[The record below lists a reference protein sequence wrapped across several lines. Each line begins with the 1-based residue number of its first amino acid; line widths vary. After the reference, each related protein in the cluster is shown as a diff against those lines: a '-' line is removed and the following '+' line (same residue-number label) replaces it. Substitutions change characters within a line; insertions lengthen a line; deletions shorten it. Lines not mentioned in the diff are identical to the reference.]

1 MVRKVISSNIWF
13 LLSII
18 YIQNT
23 ITLHCNSKPWGKHFH
38 WKKTSEGAG
47 ADMVLSL
54 YDIGNN
60 TLKWKRNTRQ
70 KRNCYS
76 FFALVPQNIKELWPY
91 ECKLSVEEFDIPKI
105 KCCCRYRFL
114 KKLYVL
120 NISSKTPVL
129 ESLFKLTLPRKRL
142 RHSFFSVNVAK
153 FLRAPI
159 V

>member
-18 YIQNT
+18 YIQNA
-23 ITLHCNSKPWGKHFH
+23 IMLHCNSKPWGKHFH
-38 WKKTSEGAG
+38 WKKTSEGAD

-60 TLKWKRNTRQ
+60 TLKWKRSTRQ

-91 ECKLSVEEFDIPKI
+91 ECKLSLEESDIPKI
-105 KCCCRYRFL
+105 SEKTRSVVADIDFL
-114 KKLYVL
+114 KKCMFL
-120 NISSKTPVL
+120 
-129 ESLFKLTLPRKRL
+129 
-142 RHSFFSVNVAK
+142 K
-153 FLRAPI
+153 FL
-159 V
+159 VKHLC